1 MRENDER
8 GCSLDKGVRDRGMWE
23 ECGGACPE
31 IRMSRWQKLGP
42 EAGTRLCSKNR
53 VEDVYDP
60 QTDCHFLWE
69 VFPVLPDQVNSP
81 FISSCGL
88 CTSLSQFTSAC
99 TPTRLKTQ
107 GRGCWACCQHSPPAG
122 DKDISHHSTVVTR
135 EEGSGRGQRV
145 KGVKQLVM
153 EGDLTG
159 WRTHTMQNTDNV
171 LCISNLYNLSNQCHP
186 NKFNEIKLK

>member
-31 IRMSRWQKLGP
+31 IRMSRRQKLGP

-99 TPTRLKTQ
+99 TPPRLKTQ
-107 GRGCWACCQHSPPAG
+107 RRGCWACCQHSPQAG
-122 DKDISHHSTVVTR
+122 DKDISHHSMVVTR
-135 EEGSGRGQRV
+135 GRGGVREGSEGKGGQTVGDGRRFDW
-145 KGVKQLVM
+145 LVN
-153 EGDLTG
+153 
-159 WRTHTMQNTDNV
+159 THNAK
-171 LCISNLYNLSNQCHP
+171 YR
-186 NKFNEIKLK
+186 